1 MERRIPTVFVATHG
15 AYPYIIKNDKNH
27 MQYKII
33 PEGMTVYILETAP
46 FGVCNINT
54 ALDNNSIGNEI
65 EEYMKYGMHKE
76 VLIYKIVDFMD
87 TAHKDYI
94 LVYKDLPAAKEDELL
109 IHSLKEGKMY
119 SLKKLVGGNFYYD
132 KIFSRKNTDNQ
143 AYNEI
148 NYDYINDHEKNKY
161 EMRINLM
168 NLEINKGFKDID
180 NSTTFSVD
188 DMLGPDMVKEIY
200 LSSIIQRIY
209 ESGFRY
215 VIIIDNSCSSLCNK
229 GDKKLASKSHNELVS
244 KENLDKLYKL
254 YNDMQFVWLNTN
266 ILNEDDEK
274 KRIRLL
280 NTIHNLLNEEKPNE
294 DDEKPNEHH
303 EKKRRRL
310 HNDRHHVFNEETPIK
325 KQKKGGK
332 RRKSKN
338 HRRKRTNR
346 KTNKKRLD
354 R

>member
-1 MERRIPTVFVATHG
+1 MKRGIPTDMERRIPTVFVATHG
-15 AYPYIIKNDKNH
+15 AYPYINKNDKIH
-27 MQYKII
+27 MQYNII

-94 LVYKDLPAAKEDELL
+94 LVYKDLPAAEDKEDELL

-132 KIFSRKNTDNQ
+132 KIFSRKITDSQ

-188 DMLGPDMVKEIY
+188 DMLGSDMDIDIDIN
-200 LSSIIQRIY
+200 LSTIIQRIY

-229 GDKKLASKSHNELVS
+229 GDKKLASKGDKKLAS

-280 NTIHNLLNEEKPNE
+280 NEIHNVLNEEKPNE

-310 HNDRHHVFNEETPIK
+310 HNEIHYGLDKEKPRT
-325 KQKKGGK
+325 KQGQWG
-332 RRKSKN
+332 
-338 HRRKRTNR
+338 
-346 KTNKKRLD
+346 
-354 R
+354 